1 MKLAELCERMVCD
14 AEGMTAKTKDQIAK
28 AEVLAL
34 GREARKMV
42 EDTLDE
48 NLASMKAAHQFTD
61 RLEAKLRSEG
71 FRKDR
76 NHFVADKRVIEVEID
91 LEDEKINWAYGELR
105 GSKPNW
111 KESGKNG
118 LDSES
123 QREVM
128 NILLTFAKAKAD

>member
-1 MKLAELCERMVCD
+1 MKLAELCERMVHD
-14 AEGMTAKTKDQIAK
+14 AEGMTAKTKDKIAK
-28 AEVLAL
+28 AEVFTLS
-34 GREARKMV
+34 REARKMI